1 MEAYHGHVPA
11 KPYLGPM
18 PELPELEALRIRI
31 GPRLEGKLIT
41 AATVN
46 PRKAHLLRYPVD
58 NFALELPA
66 RRIVSMTR
74 RGKHLVYA
82 TELGGGGSPRWLV
95 INPMLGGRFQL
106 AGGDEPVPATEVFT
120 IRVEGKQ
127 ELRYLDFRDMGRI
140 YWVGDCD
147 KEVPGW
153 AALGPEADSV
163 ASMGLEVFRKRLRRF
178 RDELKDLLRNQEF
191 LAGIGN
197 AYSDEILFE
206 ARLLPLRR
214 RASLK
219 PAEEEALFAA
229 IPLVLSRA
237 VEAILANPNYDES
250 KQDRSFM
257 AVHMKGG
264 KTCPRCGHRISQ
276 IGSNREP
283 LNFCR
288 GCQL

>member
-1 MEAYHGHVPA
+1 
-11 KPYLGPM
+11 M
-18 PELPELEALRIRI
+18 PELPELEAVRIRLA
-31 GPRLEGKLIT
+31 PRLEKKLIT

-46 PRKAHLLRYPVD
+46 PKKAHMLRYPVE
-58 NFALELPA
+58 NFARELPA
-66 RRIVSMTR
+66 RRINSLTR
-74 RGKHLVYA
+74 RGKHMVFA
-82 TELGGGGSPRWLV
+82 TEVGAGGSPRWLV
-95 INPMLGGRFQL
+95 INPMLGGRFQMV
-106 AGGDEPVPATEVFT
+106 GGESAVAATEVFT
-120 IRVEGKQ
+120 IRIEGRQ

-140 YWVGDCD
+140 YWVE
-147 KEVPGW
+147 KPETEVPGW
-153 AALGPEADSV
+153 ALLGPEADSV
-163 ASMGLEVFRKRLRRF
+163 SEMGFDAFRKRLRRF

-191 LAGIGN
+191 LAGVGN

-219 PAEEEALFAA
+219 PAEEETLFAA
-229 IPLVLSRA
+229 IPAVLNRA
-237 VEAILANPNYDES
+237 VQAILANPNYDES

-276 IGSNREP
+276 LGSNREP

>member
-1 MEAYHGHVPA
+1 
-11 KPYLGPM
+11 M
-18 PELPELEALRIRI
+18 PELPELEAVRIRL

-41 AATVN
+41 AASVN
-46 PRKAHLLRYPVD
+46 PKKAHMLRYPVE
-58 NFALELPA
+58 NFADELPA
-66 RRIVSMTR
+66 RRIVSLIR
-74 RGKHLVYA
+74 RGKHLVFG
-82 TELGGGGSPRWLV
+82 TKLGGGGSERWLV
-95 INPMLGGRFQL
+95 INPMLGGRFQM
-106 AGGDEPVPATEVFT
+106 ADGGAPTPATEVFT
-120 IRVEGKQ
+120 IRVEGRQ

-140 YWVGDCD
+140 YWVSDLVR
-147 KEVPGW
+147 EVPGW
-153 AALGPEADSV
+153 GELGPEADSV
-163 ASMGLEVFRKRLRRF
+163 PDMGMDAFRRRLRRF

-191 LAGIGN
+191 LAGVGN

-229 IPLVLSRA
+229 IPTVLSRA
-237 VEAILANPNYDES
+237 VKAILANPNYDES

-276 IGSNREP
+276 LGSNREP

>member
-1 MEAYHGHVPA
+1 
-11 KPYLGPM
+11 M

-31 GPRLEGKLIT
+31 GPRVEGKLIT
-41 AATVN
+41 AASVN
-46 PRKAHLLRYPVD
+46 PKKAHLLRYPVH

-66 RRIVSMTR
+66 RRITSLTR
-74 RGKHLVYA
+74 RGKHLVFA
-82 TELGGGGSPRWLV
+82 TELGGGGAPRWLV
-95 INPMLGGRFQL
+95 INPMLGGRFQV
-106 AGGDEPVPATEVFT
+106 GGSDVPVPATEVFT
-120 IRVEGKQ
+120 LRIEGKQ

-140 YWVGDCD
+140 YWVSDCST
-147 KEVPGW
+147 EVPAW
-153 AALGPEADSV
+153 DPQGPEADSV
-163 ASMGLEVFRKRLRRF
+163 GAMGLEAFRKRLRRF

-219 PAEEEALFAA
+219 PEEEEALFRA
-229 IPLVLSRA
+229 IPAVLSRA
-237 VEAILANPNYDES
+237 VEAILANPNYEES

-276 IGSNREP
+276 LGSNREP

>member
-1 MEAYHGHVPA
+1 
-11 KPYLGPM
+11 M
-18 PELPELEALRIRI
+18 PELPELEALRIRL

-41 AATVN
+41 AASVT
-46 PRKAHLLRYPVD
+46 PKKAHMLRYPVD
-58 NFALELPA
+58 NFAAELPA
-66 RRIVSMTR
+66 RRFTSLKR
-74 RGKHLVYA
+74 RGKHLVFA
-82 TELGGGGSPRWLV
+82 TELGGGGAPRWLV

-106 AGGDEPVPATEVFT
+106 AAAAEPVPATEVFT
-120 IRVEGKQ
+120 IRVEGKL

-140 YWVGDCD
+140 YWVDD
-147 KEVPGW
+147 LDREVPGW
-153 AALGPEADSV
+153 AALGPEADT
-163 ASMGLEVFRKRLRRF
+163 AAELGLEAFRKRLRRF

-219 PAEEEALFAA
+219 PAEEETLFKA

-237 VEAILANPNYDES
+237 VQAILANPNYEES

-264 KTCPRCGHRISQ
+264 QTCPRCGHRISQ
-276 IGSNREP
+276 LGSNREP

>member
-1 MEAYHGHVPA
+1 
-11 KPYLGPM
+11 M
-18 PELPELEALRIRI
+18 PELPELEALRMRL
-31 GPRLEGKLIT
+31 GPRLEGRLIT
-41 AATVN
+41 AASVN
-46 PRKAHLLRYPVD
+46 PKKAHMLRYPVD

-66 RRIVSMTR
+66 RRIKSLTR
-74 RGKHLVYA
+74 RGKHLVFA
-82 TELGGGGSPRWLV
+82 TELGGGGDPRWLV
-95 INPMLGGRFQL
+95 INPMLGGRFQM
-106 AGGDEPVPATEVFT
+106 ASDGVAVPATEVFT

-127 ELRYLDFRDMGRI
+127 EMRYLDFRDMGRI
-140 YWVGDCD
+140 YWVADLD
-147 KEVPGW
+147 REVPGW
-153 AALGPEADSV
+153 AALGPEADAV
-163 ASMGLEVFRKRLRRF
+163 PEMGIEVFRKRLRRF

-219 PAEEEALFAA
+219 PEQEVALFTA
-229 IPLVLSRA
+229 IPLVLTRA
-237 VEAILANPNYDES
+237 VEAILANPDYDES

-276 IGSNREP
+276 LGSNREP

>member
-1 MEAYHGHVPA
+1 
-11 KPYLGPM
+11 M
-18 PELPELEALRIRI
+18 PELPELEALRIRL

-41 AATVN
+41 AASVA
-46 PRKAHLLRYPVD
+46 PQKAHMLRYPVEE
-58 NFALELPA
+58 FARALPA
-66 RRIVSMTR
+66 RRITSLTR
-74 RGKHLVYA
+74 RGKHLAFA

-106 AGGDEPVPATEVFT
+106 AGDGEPVPATHVFT

-127 ELRYLDFRDMGRI
+127 EMRYLDFRDMGRI
-140 YWVGDCD
+140 YWVEDPA

-153 AALGPEADSV
+153 AELGPEADTV
-163 ASMGLEVFRKRLRRF
+163 TEMGIEVFRKRLRRF

-219 PAEEEALFAA
+219 PAEEEAVFVA
-229 IPLVLSRA
+229 IPTVLQRA
-237 VEAILANPNYDES
+237 VKAILANPNYQES

-276 IGSNREP
+276 LGSNREP

>member
-1 MEAYHGHVPA
+1 
-11 KPYLGPM
+11 M
-18 PELPELEALRIRI
+18 PELPELEAVRVRL

-41 AATVN
+41 AASVN
-46 PRKAHLLRYPVD
+46 PKKAHMLRYPVE
-58 NFALELPA
+58 NFARELPA
-66 RRIVSMTR
+66 RRIASLTR
-74 RGKHLVYA
+74 RGKHLVFA
-82 TELGGGGSPRWLV
+82 TELGGGGSPRCLV
-95 INPMLGGRFQL
+95 INPMLGGRFQM
-106 AGGDEPVPATEVFT
+106 ADGEAPVPATEVFT
-120 IRVEGKQ
+120 IRIEGRR

-140 YWVGDCD
+140 YWVSDLER
-147 KEVPGW
+147 EVPGW
-153 AALGPEADSV
+153 ALLGPEADSLPD
-163 ASMGLEVFRKRLRRF
+163 MGIDVFRKRLRRF

-191 LAGIGN
+191 LAGVGN

-219 PAEEEALFAA
+219 PADEEALFAA
-229 IPLVLSRA
+229 IPAVLRRA
-237 VEAILANPNYDES
+237 VEAILANPAYEES
-250 KQDRSFM
+250 KQDRSFL

-276 IGSNREP
+276 LGSNREP

>member
-1 MEAYHGHVPA
+1 
-11 KPYLGPM
+11 M
-18 PELPELEALRIRI
+18 PEMPELEALRIRMA
-31 GPRLEGKLIT
+31 PRLEGKLIT
-41 AATVN
+41 AASVN
-46 PRKAHLLRYPVD
+46 PKKAHMLRYPVD
-58 NFALELPA
+58 EFARELPA
-66 RRIVSMTR
+66 RRITSLTR
-74 RGKHLVYA
+74 RGKHLVFA

-106 AGGDEPVPATEVFT
+106 VDAAETVPATQVFT
-120 IRVEGKQ
+120 VRVEGKV

-140 YWVGDCD
+140 YWVEDPER
-147 KEVPGW
+147 EVPGF

-163 ASMGLEVFRKRLRRF
+163 PEMGIEVFRKRLRRF

-191 LAGIGN
+191 LAGVGN

-214 RASLK
+214 RSSLK
-219 PAEEEALFAA
+219 PAEEETLFAA
-229 IPLVLSRA
+229 IPAVLGRA
-237 VEAILANPNYDES
+237 VEAILANPNYQES

-276 IGSNREP
+276 LGSNREP
-283 LNFCR
+283 VNFCR

>member
-1 MEAYHGHVPA
+1 
-11 KPYLGPM
+11 M
-18 PELPELEALRIRI
+18 PELPELEALRIRMA
-31 GPRLEGKLIT
+31 PRLEGKLIT
-41 AATVN
+41 AASVN
-46 PRKAHLLRYPVD
+46 PKKAHMLRYPVEE
-58 NFALELPA
+58 FARELPA
-66 RRIVSMTR
+66 RRITSLTR
-74 RGKHLVYA
+74 RGKHLVFA

-106 AGGDEPVPATEVFT
+106 VDGEAAVPATQVFT
-120 IRVEGKQ
+120 IRVEGRL

-140 YWVGDCD
+140 YWVADRD

-153 AALGPEADSV
+153 AELGPEADSV
-163 ASMGLEVFRKRLRRF
+163 PEMGLEAFRKRLRRF

-191 LAGIGN
+191 LAGVGN

-219 PAEEEALFAA
+219 PAEEETLFAA
-229 IPLVLSRA
+229 IPVVLKRA
-237 VEAILANPNYDES
+237 VQAILANPNYEES

-276 IGSNREP
+276 LGSNREP

>member
-1 MEAYHGHVPA
+1 
-11 KPYLGPM
+11 M
-18 PELPELEALRIRI
+18 PELPELEAVRIRLA
-31 GPRLEGKLIT
+31 PRLTNKLIT

-46 PRKAHLLRYPVD
+46 PKKAHLLRYPVD

-66 RRIVSMTR
+66 RRITSMTR
-74 RGKHLVYA
+74 RGKHLIFA

-95 INPMLGGRFQL
+95 INPMLGGRFQMVE
-106 AGGDEPVPATEVFT
+106 GETPVPATEVFT
-120 IRVEGKQ
+120 IRIEGRQ

-140 YWVGDCD
+140 YWVADRER
-147 KEVPGW
+147 EVPGW
-153 AALGPEADSV
+153 AEVGPEADSV
-163 ASMGLEVFRKRLRRF
+163 PEMGLEVFRKRLRRF

-219 PAEEEALFAA
+219 PADEEGLYEA
-229 IPLVLSRA
+229 IPAVLRRA
-237 VEAILANPNYDES
+237 VDAILANPNYDES

-257 AVHMKGG
+257 SVHMKGG

-276 IGSNREP
+276 LGSNREP
-283 LNFCR
+283 VNFCR
-288 GCQL
+288 GCQF